1 MQYAPFV
8 PYWPPMHLT
17 SLSFLY
23 VFLPFS
29 LAIYYLVP
37 VRRRAAALLVISLVY
52 LIFSQPGAIVLMLCS
67 ALADYL
73 LARAISRQETAA
85 PLRTLCLAAGIAKNT
100 FLFFYACALIGTPRY
115 PALLGVRIYSLAGID
130 ALLCFYK
137 GERRCPKHPLPF
149 FLYSFFFPRLYCGPL
164 EPYESFAPQMTE
176 IHPSAGL
183 MATGLRI
190 YLVGVVKQVLLGA
203 RLGQIY
209 SSGSALATDQVTVLS
224 CWITVISLALY
235 TYFMF
240 SGYADMA
247 RGLGNLFGLSM
258 PTQFDYP
265 YQAHSVHSFFD
276 RFLMTFTRFIKQR
289 IYLPLTQRFPSRTI
303 DCAAL
308 LLAGVL
314 LGSWFGLTANALLW
328 GLCIGVFLVLE
339 RYAYP
344 RLLKE
349 TPTLLRRLATLT
361 VVFSSFCLLCTP
373 TLQESRT
380 LFSGMVFLSNLPFF
394 NNAILYMVS
403 SNRLLLLAACIC
415 SIRAGE
421 LLLGWLRQNLPHLF
435 RVLLGGATCL
445 LFFLA
450 TAMQL

>member
-29 LAIYYLVP
+29 LAIYYMVP

-52 LIFSQPGAIVLMLCS
+52 LMLSQPGAILLMLCS
-67 ALADYL
+67 VLIDYL
-73 LARAISRQETAA
+73 LARAISHPDTP
-85 PLRTLCLAAGIAKNT
+85 PLLRMLCLAGGIVKNT
-100 FLFFYACALIGTPRY
+100 CLFFYACAQIGSPRY
-115 PALLGVRIYSLAGID
+115 PALLGLRIYSLSGID

-149 FLYSFFFPRLYCGPL
+149 FLYALFFPRLYCGPL
-164 EPYESFAPQMTE
+164 EPYENFSPQIAE

-183 MATGLRI
+183 MATGLRV
-190 YLVGVVKQVLLGA
+190 YLIGVVKQVLLGA

-209 SSGSALATDQVTVLS
+209 SSASALAAEQSTVLS
-224 CWITVISLALY
+224 CWIMVISLALY

-240 SGYADMA
+240 SGYADIA
-247 RGLGNLFGLSM
+247 QGLGNLFGLSM
-258 PTQFDYP
+258 PGQFYYP
-265 YQAHSVHSFFD
+265 YQSHSIHNFFD
-276 RFLMTFTRFIKQR
+276 RFLMTFTDFIKR
-289 IYLPLTQRFPSRTI
+289 RVCAPLTHRFPSRAMDGAT
-303 DCAAL
+303 L

-314 LGSWFGLTANALLW
+314 LGSWFGLTANTLLW

-344 RLLKE
+344 QLLKE
-349 TPTLLRRLATLT
+349 IPALFRRLATLAI
-361 VVFSSFCLLCTP
+361 VFGSFSLLCTS
-373 TLQESRT
+373 TLQESRA
-380 LFSGMVFLSNLPFF
+380 LFSGMVFLSSLDFF
-394 NNAILYMVS
+394 NNTILYIAS
-403 SNRLLLLAACIC
+403 SNRLLLLAAGISCI
-415 SIRAGE
+415 SAGK
-421 LLLGWLRQNLPHLF
+421 LLLDWLSQSAPRLA
-435 RVLLGGATCL
+435 RALLAGATCL

-450 TAMQL
+450 TATQL